1 MSNNYSV
8 NEVSTG
14 IGGFLIFLALIGFM
28 VAVSYAGLSENWQ
41 ALAALMAL
49 AIAIILIRI
58 GLIVWVL
65 LIAFVCLITC
75 ALVGAFN

>member
-41 ALAALMAL
+41 ALA
-49 AIAIILIRI
+49 
-58 GLIVWVL
+58 GLGCPYDL
-65 LIAFVCLITC
+65 SYRH
-75 ALVGAFN
+75 NPN